1 MTVRLAYCEIIET
14 AGIGIRRFIILAC
27 LLVFVGGYSARAAD
41 ERFDTLTVGHQTFTK
56 VLVLNKTR
64 NDVFISHAKG
74 MCSLK
79 VKDLDIAT
87 QLKLGYQVE
96 QPKPNKMVQMEE
108 VFKAP
113 DLENLE
119 EDPRMKN
126 LDAET
131 AARITETAARVSQII
146 KELDPTAIYGIL
158 GGIALSYLLF
168 CFLCRSLCLKTAAP
182 PTALVPLVWFP
193 FVKQIP
199 LLKAAGMSP
208 WWILTNFV
216 PPLTLVTY
224 ITWSFKI
231 VRARGKHVIFAI
243 MLLFPITNILSFLF
257 LALSR
262 GCGDDPSNR
271 NVITLQSGPRKE
283 AA

>member
-1 MTVRLAYCEIIET
+1 MTERAGPLAGLMIVRVLLAWM
-14 AGIGIRRFIILAC
+14 LA
-27 LLVFVGGYSARAAD
+27 FAGGYSAQAAD
-41 ERFDTLTVGHQTFTK
+41 ERFDTLTAGHETFNK

-64 NDVFISHAKG
+64 TDVFISHSRG

-79 VKDLDIAT
+79 VKDLDIPT
-87 QLKLGYQVE
+87 QQKLGYQVQ
-96 QPKPNKMVQMEE
+96 QPKPSKIKEMEK

-113 DLENLE
+113 DLANLE
-119 EDPRMKN
+119 EDPRMKE
-126 LDAET
+126 LPPET
-131 AARITETAARVSQII
+131 AAKISQTI
-146 KELDPTAIYGIL
+146 KSLDPLVIFGIL
-158 GGIALSYLLF
+158 GSLALFYLLF

-193 FVKQIP
+193 LVQQIP

-216 PPLTLVTY
+216 PPLFLITY
-224 ITWSFKI
+224 IMWSFKI
-231 VRARGKHVIFAI
+231 VQARGKHVIFAV
-243 MLLFPITNILSFLF
+243 MLLFPFTSVLSFLF

-262 GCGDDPSNR
+262 GCGDDEDSSNP

>member
-1 MTVRLAYCEIIET
+1 
-14 AGIGIRRFIILAC
+14 
-27 LLVFVGGYSARAAD
+27 
-41 ERFDTLTVGHQTFTK
+41 
-56 VLVLNKTR
+56 
-64 NDVFISHAKG
+64 VFISHAKG
-74 MCSLK
+74 MASLK
-79 VKDLDIAT
+79 VKDLDVAT

-108 VFKAP
+108 AFKAP

-119 EDPRMKN
+119 EDPRMKK

-131 AARITETAARVSQII
+131 VARVSQII
-146 KELDPTAIYGIL
+146 KQLDPTAIYGIL
-158 GGIALSYLLF
+158 GGLALFYLLF
-168 CFLCRSLCLKTAAP
+168 CFLCRCLCLKTAAP

-193 FVKQIP
+193 LVKQIP

-216 PPLTLVTY
+216 PPLFL
-224 ITWSFKI
+224 ITFIIWSFKI
-231 VRARGKHVIFAI
+231 VQARGRHVIFGI
-243 MLLFPITNILSFLF
+243 MLLFPVTNILSFLF

-262 GCGDDPSNR
+262 GCGDDGTSNP

>member
-1 MTVRLAYCEIIET
+1 MTVRLAHCETIEK
-14 AGIGIRRFIILAC
+14 AGVKIRGLLLAC
-27 LLVFVGGYSARAAD
+27 MLVFVGGYSARAAD
-41 ERFDTLTVGHQTFTK
+41 EKFDTLTVGHQTFTK
-56 VLVLNKTR
+56 VLVLSKTR
-64 NDVFISHAKG
+64 TDVFISHARG
-74 MCSLK
+74 MTSLK
-79 VKDLDIAT
+79 VKDLDVDT

-96 QPKPNKMVQMEE
+96 QPKPSKIKEMEKA
-108 VFKAP
+108 FKAP

-119 EDPRMKN
+119 QDPRMKN

-131 AARITETAARVSQII
+131 AARISEWI
-146 KELDPTAIYGIL
+146 KQLDPMAIYGFL
-158 GGIALSYLLF
+158 GGLALFYLLF

-193 FVKQIP
+193 LVKQIP

-208 WWILTNFV
+208 WWILTSFI
-216 PPLTLVTY
+216 PPLYLVTY
-224 ITWSFKI
+224 IMWSFKI
-231 VRARGKHVIFAI
+231 VQARGKHVIFAI
-243 MLLFPITNILSFLF
+243 MLLFPVTNILSFLF

-262 GCGDDPSNR
+262 GCGDEDSSNP

>member
-1 MTVRLAYCEIIET
+1 MM
-14 AGIGIRRFIILAC
+14 IRRSFLAC
-27 LLVFVGGYSARAAD
+27 LLMFVAGYSARAAD
-41 ERFDTLTVGHQTFTK
+41 ERFETLTIGQHTYTK
-56 VLVLNKTR
+56 VLVLSKNRT
-64 NDVFISHAKG
+64 DVFISHAKG
-74 MCSLK
+74 MTSLK
-79 VKDLDIAT
+79 VKDLDVAT

-96 QPKPNKMVQMEE
+96 QPKPSKMVQMEE
-108 VFKAP
+108 AFKAP

-131 AARITETAARVSQII
+131 AARVKEAATRVSQII
-146 KELDPTAIYGIL
+146 KDLDPTAIYGIL
-158 GGIALSYLLF
+158 GGLALFYLVF

-193 FVKQIP
+193 LVRQIP

-216 PPLTLVTY
+216 PPLILVTY
-224 ITWSFKI
+224 LMWSFKI

-262 GCGDDPSNR
+262 GCGDDGSSNP